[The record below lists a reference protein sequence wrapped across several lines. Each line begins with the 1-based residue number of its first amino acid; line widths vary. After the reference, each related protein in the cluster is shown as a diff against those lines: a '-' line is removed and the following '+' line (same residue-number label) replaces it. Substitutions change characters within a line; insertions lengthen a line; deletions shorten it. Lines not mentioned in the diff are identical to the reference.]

1 MHGARDSPNSER
13 RPLSRRGTL
22 QSAGAARRGPWTARP
37 DARRV
42 RSRRSGEIIPV
53 AAADLRTS
61 LLPYRT
67 SRVPPPLQ
75 TPLPAARRPR
85 SARAAPIARTP
96 PAAAARRCR
105 PQTRGRPA
113 DAREHLCV
121 AAARPAATVMGSV
134 GSGAPA
140 ASSPTFELVPGRPVG
155 GTHPAYFIAEGGINH
170 NGEMETARALIVA
183 AKAVNADAIKFQKRT
198 VEAIF
203 TRAALDKPYLS
214 ENAFASTYGEHKKVL
229 EFDEAQWR
237 ELKEHADSVG
247 ITLCGSGWDEG
258 AVDML
263 ERIGVPFFKMAS
275 ADLLNFPL
283 LEHTAKKGKPIIIST
298 GMSTM
303 EDVDAA
309 VQHLRKFTSKI
320 VLMQC
325 TSTYPS
331 KPELIHLNVLKTY
344 AARFPDTVL
353 GYSGHE
359 SGVVISQAAMCL
371 GACVVEKHFT
381 LDRTMRGS
389 DHAASLEL
397 SGFRDLVMGRRKVEK
412 ALGGFVKCLQPGEAP
427 MKAKLAKSAVSTMPI
442 KKGTVV
448 TREMITFKSPG
459 DAIPPHKIDD
469 VLVGKTA
476 KKDIEEDVTFDPSWV
491 E

>member
-1 MHGARDSPNSER
+1 MP
-13 RPLSRRGTL
+13 
-22 QSAGAARRGPWTARP
+22 
-37 DARRV
+37 
-42 RSRRSGEIIPV
+42 
-53 AAADLRTS
+53 
-61 LLPYRT
+61 
-67 SRVPPPLQ
+67 
-75 TPLPAARRPR
+75 
-85 SARAAPIARTP
+85 
-96 PAAAARRCR
+96 
-105 PQTRGRPA
+105 
-113 DAREHLCV
+113 
-121 AAARPAATVMGSV
+121 
-134 GSGAPA
+134 SGAPTSM
-140 ASSPTFELVPGRPVG
+140 SSCFELVPGRLIGPEQ
-155 GTHPAYFIAEGGINH
+155 PAYFIAEGGINH
-170 NGEMETARALIVA
+170 NGELETAKALIVA
-183 AKAVNADAIKFQKRT
+183 AKAVGADAIKFQKRT

-214 ENAFASTYGEHKKVL
+214 ENAFAATYGEHKHFL
-229 EFDEAQWR
+229 EFDEAQWV
-237 ELKEHADSVG
+237 ELKQHADNVG
-247 ITLCGSGWDEG
+247 ITLCGSGWDEA
-258 AVDML
+258 AVDLL

-283 LEHTAKKGKPIIIST
+283 LEHTARKGKPIIIST
-298 GMSTM
+298 GMATM
-303 EDVDAA
+303 DDVDAA
-309 VQHLRKFTSKI
+309 VRHLRKFTSQI

-359 SGVVISQAAMCL
+359 SGVVISQAAMCF

-397 SGFRDLVMGRRKVEK
+397 SGFRDLVMGRRKIEL
-412 ALGGFVKCLQPGEAP
+412 ALGGYEKCIQPGEAP
-427 MKAKLAKSAVSTMPI
+427 MKAKLAKSAVSAVPI

-459 DAIPPHKIDD
+459 DAIQPHKIEK
-469 VLVGKTA
+469 VLLGKTA
-476 KKDIEEDVTFDPSWV
+476 MEDISGDVTIDPAWV